1 MPETTTT
8 ADTLCLRCGGGT
20 LVSSH
25 LEHPIGFCV
34 THDAHHGRL
43 RLGLNALLC
52 LDCGHVELVVPDTSK
67 IIARPEAAEA
77 GVIQEEDF

>member
-1 MPETTTT
+1 MPETTT
-8 ADTLCLRCGGGT
+8 AVDTLCLRCGGGT

-25 LEHPIGFCV
+25 LEQPLAFCV
-34 THDAHHGRL
+34 THDAHQGRL
-43 RLGLNALLC
+43 RLRLNTLLC

-67 IIARPEAAEA
+67 IIARSEASEA

>member
-1 MPETTTT
+1 MSETAT
-8 ADTLCLRCGGGT
+8 AGETLCLRCGGGT

-25 LEHPIGFCV
+25 LEHPLTLCV

-43 RLGLNALLC
+43 RLCLNALLC
-52 LDCGHVELVVPDTSK
+52 LDCGHVELVVPDPSK
-67 IIARPEAAEA
+67 IIARPEARHD

>member
-1 MPETTTT
+1 MPETTTA

-20 LVSSH
+20 LVASH
-25 LEHPIGFCV
+25 LEHPIAFCV

-67 IIARPEAAEA
+67 IIGRPEAREA